1 MSGNSFGKIFKI
13 TTCGESHGGAVGVI
27 IDGCPAGLEISMSE
41 IQQEL
46 DKRKPGQSA
55 ITTPRK
61 EEDLIHILSGVFE
74 GKTTGAP
81 ILLLSYNSDMRPEDY
96 ETLKNVY
103 RPSHAD
109 YTYLMKYG
117 RRDFRGSGRAS
128 ARETLARVA
137 AGAIAKKYLKQYLNI
152 EIFSYVEQVGDV
164 RSDIDY
170 KKISTKDIES
180 NILRCPDQNA
190 ASKMIDLIETV
201 KNEGDSIG
209 GIIKGVIRNV
219 PVGLGEPVFDKLS
232 ADLGKA
238 MLSINAVK
246 GFEIGS
252 GFEGVSL
259 RGSEHNDPF
268 VIENGKLKI
277 ETNHAGG
284 TLGGISTGE
293 DIYFRVAFKPVSTI
307 SKTQQTVNLEHE
319 SVELEVNGRHDPCVL
334 PRAVPIVDAM
344 SALVIMDHF
353 LRHNAYSKKKA
364 PQEIER
370 GA

>member
-1 MSGNSFGKIFKI
+1 MPGNSFGELFRI

-27 IDGCPAGLEISMSE
+27 VDGCPPNLSITEAE
-41 IQQEL
+41 IQLEL
-46 DKRKPGQSA
+46 DRRKPGQSS

-61 EEDLIHILSGVFE
+61 EADHIHILSGVFE
-74 GKTTGAP
+74 GKTTGTP
-81 ILLLSYNSDMRPEDY
+81 ILLLAYNTDARSEDY
-96 ETLKNVY
+96 NELKSLY

-109 YTYLMKYG
+109 YAYQMKYG

-137 AGAIAKKYLKQYLNI
+137 AGAIAKKYLKEHLNI
-152 EIFSYVEQVGDV
+152 EILSFVEQVGHIRAEIEHDKV
-164 RSDIDY
+164 TPSL
-170 KKISTKDIES
+170 IES
-180 NILRCPDQNA
+180 NIIRCPCQNTA
-190 ASKMIDLIETV
+190 AKMIRLIETI
-201 KNEGDSIG
+201 KQEGDSIG
-209 GIIKGVIRNV
+209 GVVKGIIRRV
-219 PVGLGEPVFDKLS
+219 PAGLGEPVFDKLS

-252 GFEGVSL
+252 GFNGVSM

-268 VIENGKLKI
+268 ILEKGQLKI
-277 ETNHAGG
+277 KNNHAGG

-307 SKTQQTVNLEHE
+307 NVEQDTVSLANQSISLKAT
-319 SVELEVNGRHDPCVL
+319 GRHDPCVL

-344 SALVIMDHF
+344 SALVIMDHY
-353 LRHNAYSKKKA
+353 LRQKGVSA
-364 PQEIER
+364 
-370 GA
+370 